1 MSGSKSFSS
10 SAYPKAIVIK
20 KAPRIVVGKP
30 YNNETPFAAL
40 FNSIYDAAIITDDQG
55 WIMDVN
61 AQAQQMFA
69 YTANELRELNITNI
83 IAGTNEDLLKMICK
97 NIDKEKHTLLEGKC
111 VRGDRSSFQAEI
123 AVGIERMPPSNG
135 PCFFVRDITQ
145 RKQTA
150 NYLLTLKHA
159 FENAA
164 NGILVTDMEG
174 IILFS
179 NSRFMQL
186 IGGDAKQ
193 DVTGNRLQAFFSDE
207 SLISGIMSKIN
218 EQQAYATEFSVV
230 TSDPPEHLHIKIT
243 GALNR
248 DAQDN
253 VTGMVFIVEDIT
265 QQKQMS
271 VLKELNAKRELESA
285 EVKTRLQTMTT
296 LGYEFN
302 NPLQSLLSMA
312 EKDKLNEYK
321 REISRL
327 IDIVKKLHMGEDLR
341 KIIGEDGSVRYD
353 LKLPLDN
360 QKPFTPR
367 SILVAEDEKLI
378 RDIFVQFLQLSFS
391 DIHVECAADGRQAL
405 EKFFEGHHGVIIMD
419 SLMPIVNGEQAYD
432 EIRSYC
438 ERNHWQM
445 PHIIFCTGFVPTEK
459 ITNIIGNGSHHAL
472 LPKPVRQTELVDA
485 VGKFLNVPHP

>member
-1 MSGSKSFSS
+1 MTNSKPSVPST
-10 SAYPKAIVIK
+10 YPKAIVIK
-20 KAPRIVVGKP
+20 KAPRIVMGRP

-40 FNSIYDAAIITDDQG
+40 FNSIYDAAIITDDEG
-55 WIMDVN
+55 WIMNVN

-69 YTANELRELNITNI
+69 YSSQELCELNITNI
-83 IAGTNEDLLKMICK
+83 IAGTNNDLLKMICK
-97 NIDKEKHTLLEGKC
+97 NIDAEKHTLMEGKC

-145 RKQTA
+145 RKQSQ

-164 NGILVTDMEG
+164 NGILVTDMDG

-179 NSRFMQL
+179 NSRFLQL
-186 IGGDAKQ
+186 LGCDPNQ
-193 DVTGNRLQAFFSDE
+193 DVTGHHLQSFFSDE
-207 SLISGIMSKIN
+207 TLIANIMTKISD
-218 EQQAYATEFSVV
+218 QQTYATEFSAVDPD
-230 TSDPPEHLHIKIT
+230 TSEQIYIKIT

-248 DAQDN
+248 DSADT

-265 QQKQMS
+265 QQKQVS
-271 VLKELNAKRELESA
+271 VMKEQNARRELESA

-312 EKDKLNEYK
+312 EKDRLNEYK

-327 IDIVKKLHMGEDLR
+327 IDIVQKLHMGQDLH
-341 KIIGEDGSVRYD
+341 KIIGHDGSVRYD
-353 LKLPLDN
+353 LKLPANDLISCA
-360 QKPFTPR
+360 PR

-378 RDIFVQFLQLSFS
+378 RDIFVQFLQLSFD
-391 DIHVECAADGRQAL
+391 DIHVECAADGQQTL
-405 EKFFEGHHGVIIMD
+405 EKFFEGHHGLIIMD
-419 SLMPIVNGEQAYD
+419 SMMPMVNGEQAYD
-432 EIRSYC
+432 EILTYC
-438 ERNHWQM
+438 ERNRWQM

-459 ITNIIGNGSHHAL
+459 ITGIIGDGGQHAL

-485 VGKFLNVPHP
+485 VGKFLVQSAS